1 MMLQLCKQ
9 CIDSAGAKAQLSMQ
23 SYRPASLRVPAGGE
37 ELVEELTRL
46 LTTKRIGDIEDILS
60 VLNIPE
66 GGGGGKF
73 SQILL
78 DLMRYHDEGLST
90 TALRCLMRD
99 GTPKLE
105 LFRAISDLQLLV
117 MPKEVSLCLEIR
129 DHHLPLIRSMV
140 PSTVAHLS
148 RLDVSMGERAPNKL
162 ERMLQAIEAINSA
175 CWAGTT
181 AVLDFLRRSGAAQLL
196 MDLFV
201 HAHRRSE
208 SNRSNKSSR
217 SAPPSKPL
225 ANSTVGWDVEVQQ
238 PSTSNLEPRKPAAS

>member
-37 ELVEELTRL
+37 ELVKELTRL

-60 VLNIPE
+60 VLIISE
-66 GGGGGKF
+66 GGGGCKF

-225 ANSTVGWDVEVQQ
+225 ANPTVGWDVEVQQ